1 MLGSVVIPQKELIV
15 DFSIQDVKNALSK
28 LPKMISNCTLVDQNI
43 VINKFDF
50 NFTSLMSLGNKLS
63 IHLVQ
68 IDENK
73 TKLVIDTT
81 RVVGT
86 FNESHEVSS
95 ASTDYNKFTN
105 ALSKLLL
112 NPNISEIEIAQH
124 NKTTDN
130 SSVNFILIIIFV
142 IAMFYIF
149 SR

>member
-112 NPNISEIEIAQH
+112 NPNISETEIAQH

-130 SSVNFILIIIFV
+130 SSVNFVLIIIFV

>member
-112 NPNISEIEIAQH
+112 NPNIS
-124 NKTTDN
+124 
-130 SSVNFILIIIFV
+130 
-142 IAMFYIF
+142 
-149 SR
+149 

>member
-112 NPNISEIEIAQH
+112 NPNISETEIAQY

-130 SSVNFILIIIFV
+130 SSVNFVLIIIFV